1 MAPSGSLTGGPIAS
15 LAPGAV
21 DTATFSEAT
30 RSSSPTSMLR
40 AYRTRLRYGTT
51 PDGDDVSDLS
61 DDNSNLENDP
71 TGTDLPEDSE
81 ISIIKTSVF
90 NDENGD
96 GFAQLGETISY
107 SFEVTNSGA
116 TTLTNV
122 TVTDPLLDGANGT
135 LTGGPIATLAP
146 GAVDTA
152 TFSEATRSSSRT

>member
-1 MAPSGSLTGGPIAS
+1 MQVTNQAIVTGQDPDNNN
-15 LAPGAV
+15 V
-21 DTATFSEAT
+21 TDT
-30 RSSSPTSMLR
+30 
-40 AYRTRLRYGTT
+40 
-51 PDGDDVSDLS
+51 S
-61 DDNSNLENDP
+61 DDNSPIENDP
-71 TGTDLPEDSE
+71 TDTDLPEDSE

-146 GAVDTA
+146 GATDTT
-152 TFSEATRSSSRT
+152 TFSGSYTTSSPTSMRRAYRTRLRLREHN